1 MIRGLF
7 GFGRTGSFGRWRSQR
22 PRARN
27 TPSPIKQIVAWKEL
41 HYGNMT
47 EREKQQLVKEVNI
60 LRELEHPN
68 IVKYLD
74 RVIGTSSDPV
84 YARHGANRALIL
96 LIAPI

>member
-1 MIRGLF
+1 M
-7 GFGRTGSFGRWRSQR
+7 
-22 PRARN
+22 
-27 TPSPIKQIVAWKEL
+27 AWKEL